1 MATAEVWLGKLAKL
15 NVYRAKGGA
24 APHKPL
30 LLLVILELAEQCLLP
45 TDVLPLSPDLA
56 FRFFAYWSIVAH
68 RRTQRPD
75 VRLPFHH
82 LSTDGCWSPLQED
95 GSPSPDDRLTRYA
108 ALTSDFVAFANDP
121 AFRDKAR
128 RVLIAKY
135 FQPEE
140 RVALYALLGMPI
152 PTEDEIAKDANYKS
166 PEEAMKQGR
175 NRSRFRH
182 QPWRDLAGTVSDESL
197 FQILENG
204 PLLLP

>member
-1 MATAEVWLGKLAKL
+1 MATAEMWLSRLAKL
-15 NVYRAKGGA
+15 NVYRAKGGV

-30 LLLVILELAEQCLLP
+30 LVLVILELADQGVLP
-45 TDVLPLSPDLA
+45 TEILPLSPELA

-82 LSTDGCWSPLQED
+82 LSTDGFWSPLQED
-95 GSPSPDDRLTRYA
+95 GSRSPDDRLTRFA

-121 AFRDKAR
+121 AYRDKAR

-140 RVALYALLGMPI
+140 RVALYTLLGGRQTTSNLSSDSGRTRGTRDDPYCAAT
-152 PTEDEIAKDANYKS
+152 PTRW
-166 PEEAMKQGR
+166 PR
-175 NRSRFRH
+175 
-182 QPWRDLAGTVSDESL
+182 
-197 FQILENG
+197 
-204 PLLLP
+204 